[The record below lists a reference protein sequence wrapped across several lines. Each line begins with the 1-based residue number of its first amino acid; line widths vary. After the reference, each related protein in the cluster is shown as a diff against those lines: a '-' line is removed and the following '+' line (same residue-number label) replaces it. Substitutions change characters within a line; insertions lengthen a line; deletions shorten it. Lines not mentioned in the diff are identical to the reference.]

1 MSCDKA
7 NNCKKY
13 KMNIGNP
20 NDWENPCNRCNYNI
34 SDYDIGYNKA
44 IDDFAGKIKS
54 NDILGYVGCLDKI
67 VDEIAEQLK
76 AGGDNEQNI

>member
-20 NDWENPCNRCNYNI
+20 NDWENTCNHCHYNI

-44 IDDFAGKIKS
+44 VDDFVEHITLPITTEEQIS
-54 NDILGYVGCLDKI
+54 EI
-67 VDEIAEQLK
+67 VERLK
-76 AGGDNEQNI
+76 KEN

>member
-13 KMNIGNP
+13 KMNMGNP
-20 NDWENPCNRCNYNI
+20 NDWENPCNHCHYNI

-44 IDDFAGKIKS
+44 IDDFVEHITLPITKEEQIS
-54 NDILGYVGCLDKI
+54 EI
-67 VDEIAEQLK
+67 VKQLK
-76 AGGDNEQNI
+76 KVN

>member
-44 IDDFAGKIKS
+44 IDDAKS
-54 NDILGYVGCLDKI
+54 IVLQTLENEMLVDTLHFRLD
-67 VDEIAEQLK
+67 QLK
-76 AGGDNEQNI
+76 AGGRE